1 MKIALLDV
9 NYRFSSTGKILAD
22 LKSGLGARGH
32 DVLAAY
38 GRGPKVQEPNVHR
51 FAPPWEVAAHALA
64 SRVTGLNACFSPR
77 ATSRVLKLLDDFSP
91 DVVHL
96 HDMHGYFVDIGQ
108 LVGHLKAAGVPVV
121 WTAHSEYLYTG
132 KCGYAMDCDRW
143 TSACHHCPQLRAY
156 PSSWGLDFTGHMFA
170 QKRVMFAEFDQ
181 LTLAAPSQWLADRMR
196 RSAILNGRDVHV
208 VYNGLDEAVFC
219 PSDREQARHRL
230 GLSGKKVVLTVGSN
244 LLSELKGGRW
254 AIELADRVSDPE
266 VVFVLI
272 GVGSGAPALPANVV
286 GIAHVADQRLLAD
299 YYSAADV
306 LLLTSSRET
315 FSMVT
320 AESLACGTPVIGFD
334 AMAPKEVAPE
344 GYGHFV
350 EHGNIQGLHRLL
362 DRVLNQDLILKSA
375 AECVA
380 FARTRYSKSA
390 MVHSY
395 EQLYRIAVGQ

>member
-22 LKSGLGARGH
+22 LKSGLGERGH

-38 GRGPKVQEPNVHR
+38 GRGPEVQEPNVRR
-51 FAPPWEVAAHALA
+51 FAPPWEVAVHALA
-64 SRVTGLNACFSPR
+64 SRVTGLNACFSPW
-77 ATSRVLKLLDDFSP
+77 ATRRVLRLLDDFTP

-96 HDMHGYFVDIGQ
+96 HDIHGYFVNTDR
-108 LVGHLKAAGVPVV
+108 LVSHLKAAGVPVV
-121 WTAHSEYLYTG
+121 WTAHSEYMYTG
-132 KCGYAMDCDRW
+132 KCGYAMDCERW
-143 TSACHHCPQLRAY
+143 TSACHHCPQLQAY
-156 PSSWGLDFTGHMFA
+156 PASWGLDFTGYMFEQKREMFA
-170 QKRVMFAEFDQ
+170 DFER

-196 RSAILNGRDVHV
+196 RSTILNGRDVHV
-208 VYNGLDEAVFC
+208 V
-219 PSDREQARHRL
+219 SDRQQARHRL

-254 AIELADRVSDPE
+254 AIELAARVTDPD
-266 VVFVLI
+266 VVFVLV
-272 GVGSGAPALPANVV
+272 GVGSGALSLPANVIGV
-286 GIAHVADQRLLAD
+286 AHVADQQLLAD

-334 AMAPKEVAPE
+334 AMAPKEVAPD
-344 GYGHFV
+344 GYGQFV
-350 EHGNIQGLHRLL
+350 EHGDIQGLHRLL
-362 DRVLNQDLILKSA
+362 DRVLSKDLVLKSA
-375 AECVA
+375 PECAA
-380 FARTRYSKSA
+380 FARRRYSKSA

-395 EQLYRIAVGQ
+395 EQLYRIADGH